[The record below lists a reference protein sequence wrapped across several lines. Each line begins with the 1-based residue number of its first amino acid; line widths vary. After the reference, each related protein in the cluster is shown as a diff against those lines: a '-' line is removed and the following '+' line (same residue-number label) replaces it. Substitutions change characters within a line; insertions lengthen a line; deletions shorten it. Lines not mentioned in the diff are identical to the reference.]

1 MTRNLGQYLSSVQLN
16 WTNYTMPNMI
26 FLKVYIIL
34 HLYTATLLNLFCQ
47 AQPKP
52 QSSWAEWLYFQ
63 LIQPPTHPGKF
74 ILQPVSIL
82 ALSQPN
88 PQLSLAQCSS
98 SLSFAEYTELAL
110 YSINIASHSH
120 QGKFISQQ
128 QLT

>member
-1 MTRNLGQYLSSVQLN
+1 MILNDSVGISF
-16 WTNYTMPNMI
+16 TNMNY
-26 FLKVYIIL
+26 
-34 HLYTATLLNLFCQ
+34 FCQ

-52 QSSWAEWLYFQ
+52 QLSWAEWLYFQ
-63 LIQPPTHPGKF
+63 LIQPPTPATHPGKF
-74 ILQPVSIL
+74 SLQPVSIL

>member
-1 MTRNLGQYLSSVQLN
+1 MS
-16 WTNYTMPNMI
+16 I
-26 FLKVYIIL
+26 
-34 HLYTATLLNLFCQ
+34 
-47 AQPKP
+47 
-52 QSSWAEWLYFQ
+52 LYFKNDKARVQ
-63 LIQPPTHPGKF
+63 EQILPSSAQAPAKLGWVALFPANPTTPTPATHPGKF